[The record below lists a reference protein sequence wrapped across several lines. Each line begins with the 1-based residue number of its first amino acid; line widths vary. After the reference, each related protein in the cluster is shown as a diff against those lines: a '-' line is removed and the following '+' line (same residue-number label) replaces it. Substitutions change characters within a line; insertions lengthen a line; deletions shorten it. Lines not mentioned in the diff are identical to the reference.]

1 MFKRLFTGLLK
12 GIVIGGGIAAG
23 LQFGLGWATATG
35 LLGYLLAMGIGGTT
49 ATLSGRP
56 PWTSGAWIEGLLKG
70 VFGVALG
77 ALGYWVATTWLPFA
91 LPFAL
96 GPSLAGAEWTSVP
109 LAYLTV
115 ISAGVGILIDLDN
128 TGGDDKGEGKGRK
141 GPRVRVGAE
150 EAVEEAVLVGDAR
163 EHRR

>member
-1 MFKRLFTGLLK
+1 MFKRIFTGLFK
-12 GIVIGGGIAAG
+12 GIVIGGGVAAG
-23 LQFGLGWATATG
+23 LQFGLGWATASG

-56 PWTSGAWIEGLLKG
+56 PWKSGAWVEALLKG
-70 VFGVALG
+70 FFGVALG

-115 ISAGVGILIDLDN
+115 ISSLVGILIDLDN
-128 TGGDDKGEGKGRK
+128 TGGGEEDGGKGRK

-150 EAVEEAVLVGDAR
+150 EAIEEAVLVGGAR
-163 EHRR
+163 KRQR